1 MFFSFTP
8 KYEGG
13 STEIRPCKI
22 YILKYAILL
31 HISIHQ
37 RQEMCVLLLIC
48 KILTDILHGNERVD
62 LDAKILA
69 DLHNGGLAR
78 VLTDLTAVYR
88 NEHIGNLH
96 ICAALE
102 HRHGLTDSGACGDYI
117 LDDDHAVAVL
127 RLVADDIAAFA
138 VVLGL
143 LAVEEERLVD
153 TVIAGQRT
161 GNRGSK
167 RDALVRRTEHCVELI
182 ADGLLDQSCV
192 KLTQTGVLQTGLVVA
207 GIDEIREIGRASCR
221 ERV

>member
-37 RQEMCVLLLIC
+37 GQEMCVFLLIC
-48 KILTDILHGNERVD
+48 KVLTDILHGNERVD
-62 LDAKILA
+62 LDAELLA
-69 DLHNGGLAR
+69 DLHNGGLVR
-78 VLTDLTAVYR
+78 VLADLTAVYR

-143 LAVEEERLVD
+143 LAVD
-153 TVIAGQRT
+153 
-161 GNRGSK
+161 
-167 RDALVRRTEHCVELI
+167 RRR
-182 ADGLLDQSCV
+182 SP
-192 KLTQTGVLQTGLVVA
+192 
-207 GIDEIREIGRASCR
+207 
-221 ERV
+221 